1 MHRRATPNL
10 LYAWTITGAL
20 LLVGLANLKAY
31 NDGYFKKRAEDNH
44 YIDGLTDYELELHI
58 QKNWRYEDVYFSF
71 TYSIPPNPPMR
82 STISGKM
89 VYPIGETT
97 EMYDRFPKLGTD
109 ARRLLVIEKNNVNKA
124 PEILEKEKEFLIN
137 AEKIYQGK
145 KFLIAAC
152 PR

>member
-1 MHRRATPNL
+1 
-10 LYAWTITGAL
+10 
-20 LLVGLANLKAY
+20 
-31 NDGYFKKRAEDNH
+31 
-44 YIDGLTDYELELHI
+44 
-58 QKNWRYEDVYFSF
+58 
-71 TYSIPPNPPMR
+71 MR